1 MRESQKVDLCI
12 ITIFIIAL
20 LFIASPVAAHGF
32 ENHEKNNLLLWIIG
46 FLIVLSSAIT
56 IGAWTKTIY
65 SGFMKQEYHHVI
77 RATTVLISFLLWFL
91 LIGVQNYI
99 LSIGNNMVIYK
110 ISIYTGYF
118 VLPFALLSLWRMIW
132 PFSSKH
138 LS

>member
-65 SGFMKQEYHHVI
+65 SGFMKQEYQVPS
-77 RATTVLISFLLWFL
+77 R
-91 LIGVQNYI
+91 I
-99 LSIGNNMVIYK
+99 LCKLAGFPLELPIY
-110 ISIYTGYF
+110 
-118 VLPFALLSLWRMIW
+118 
-132 PFSSKH
+132 
-138 LS
+138 